1 MLLSKIFS
9 FSPYS
14 NLRKMKFAI
23 DFKWTF
29 RFVVWLL
36 IDWLVYDT
44 ETFTNVSSNDLILLR
59 PVSVQ

>member
-1 MLLSKIFS
+1 
-9 FSPYS
+9 
-14 NLRKMKFAI
+14 MKFAI